1 LANEAYL
8 ERHGKVSRIHRKKPR
23 GKPMPTAVARANA
36 QKSKVRSKVEHV
48 FAHQK
53 VRMGMFVRTIGIAR
67 ATATITLVNMVY
79 NMQRRCW
86 LNDRPATG

>member
-1 LANEAYL
+1 MPAN
-8 ERHGKVSRIHRKKPR
+8 
-23 GKPMPTAVARANA
+23 VAHANA

-53 VRMGMFVRTIGIAR
+53 ARMGLFVRTIGIAR

-79 NMQRRCW
+79 NMQRWGW
-86 LNDRPATG
+86 LNLRNAVG